1 MQNDLNRSRRCAD
14 LFAQLRITYVSS
26 KKEGTDVTAPVRLAL
41 KSSSFAYCRTVEKLV
56 RIGWFTSKPINLYFV
71 YLSVFLP
78 VLFSQT
84 NYPQQVHGNHKLT
97 NDAARLT
104 RRWPPQVSTQLE
116 EQIWRPIRDALTTMT
131 DRKKGRRSLYVIAK
145 HLMSLTKYV
154 DVFGTKH
161 DNYIREGASTISKA
175 AKAYRERGETVPWE
189 VDNVIPATILKHIPS
204 EQQSMFK
211 DQVT

>member
-1 MQNDLNRSRRCAD
+1 MRSRRCAD

-56 RIGWFTSKPINLYFV
+56 RIGFFTSKPINLYFV

-84 NYPQQVHGNHKLT
+84 NYPQQVQNTNLT

-104 RRWPPQVSTQLE
+104 RR
-116 EQIWRPIRDALTTMT
+116 
-131 DRKKGRRSLYVIAK
+131 RR
-145 HLMSLTKYV
+145 
-154 DVFGTKH
+154 
-161 DNYIREGASTISKA
+161 
-175 AKAYRERGETVPWE
+175 
-189 VDNVIPATILKHIPS
+189 
-204 EQQSMFK
+204 
-211 DQVT
+211 

>member
-1 MQNDLNRSRRCAD
+1 MRSRRCAD

-84 NYPQQVHGNHKLT
+84 NYPQQVQNTNLT
-97 NDAARLT
+97 NDVARLT
-104 RRWPPQVSTQLE
+104 RRAIEQVSTQLE
-116 EQIWRPIRDALTTMT
+116 EQIWRPIRDALSTMT

-154 DVFGTKH
+154 DVFGTAH

-175 AKAYRERGETVPWE
+175 ANAYRERGESVPWE
-189 VDNVIPATILKHIPS
+189 VDNVIPASILRHIPS